1 MQYVA
6 LLRGVNVGTSKRIDM
21 KTLKKLFESIGY
33 TEVLT
38 YINSGNIL
46 FCADETHDKVEEA
59 IQEILFKNLGEGIK
73 VVLKTKEQMREI
85 AKTIPEEWKN
95 DEEQKTDVAYLFKSI
110 NRKEIA
116 DELPIKKEYIRI
128 LYLDGAL
135 IWNVK
140 RKDYN
145 KSQLNK
151 IIGHKIYKEMTVR
164 NVNTARYLGS

>member
-85 AKTIPEEWKN
+85 AKQYPKSGRMMKSKKPMLLT
-95 DEEQKTDVAYLFKSI
+95 YLK
-110 NRKEIA
+110 A
-116 DELPIKKEYIRI
+116 
-128 LYLDGAL
+128 
-135 IWNVK
+135 
-140 RKDYN
+140 
-145 KSQLNK
+145 
-151 IIGHKIYKEMTVR
+151 
-164 NVNTARYLGS
+164 

>member
-1 MQYVA
+1 MKYVA
-6 LLRGVNVGTSKRIDM
+6 LLRGVNVGTSKRVDM

-33 TEVLT
+33 TEVFT
-38 YINSGNIL
+38 YINSGNIQ
-46 FCADETHDKVEEA
+46 FSADETQDKVEVD
-59 IQEILFKNLGEGIK
+59 IQEILCKNLGEGIK
-73 VVLKTKEQMREI
+73 VLLKTKEQMREI
-85 AKTIPEEWKN
+85 AETIPEEWKN
-95 DEEQKTDVAYLFKSI
+95 DEEQKTDVAYLFKCI

-128 LYLDGAL
+128 LYVDGAL

>member
-1 MQYVA
+1 MKYVA
-6 LLRGVNVGTSKRIDM
+6 LLRGVNVGTSKRVDM

-33 TEVLT
+33 TEVVT
-38 YINSGNIL
+38 YINSGNIQ
-46 FCADETHDKVEEA
+46 FSVDETHDKVEED
-59 IQEILFKNLGEGIK
+59 IKEILFKNLGEGIK
-73 VVLKTKEQMREI
+73 VLLKTKEQMREI
-85 AKTIPEEWKN
+85 AKTIPVEWKN
-95 DEEQKTDVAYLFKSI
+95 DEEQKTDVAYLFKCI

-116 DELPIKKEYIRI
+116 DELPINKEYIRI
-128 LYLDGAL
+128 LYVDGAL

-164 NVNTARYLGS
+164 NVNTARYLGA

>member
-21 KTLKKLFESIGY
+21 KTLKKLFENIGY

-46 FCADETHDKVEEA
+46 FCADETYDKVEEA

-73 VVLKTKEQMREI
+73 VLLKTKEQMREI

-95 DEEQKTDVAYLFKSI
+95 DEEQKTDVAYLFKNI

-164 NVNTARYLGS
+164 NVNTARYLGA